1 MLLVIQHQTSLGLK
15 MVMQWFCTKER
26 RIQFITYKERLLEV
40 THVQPGMELMIKQML
55 QLLSLC
61 TVSYGDISLPVT
73 AQ

>member
-1 MLLVIQHQTSLGLK
+1 M
-15 MVMQWFCTKER
+15 
-26 RIQFITYKERLLEV
+26 QFITYKERLLEV